1 VPAGRLSAIQAEAAH
16 SLGQPKR
23 VIQHE
28 VCYQISQNEPNID
41 KWPSQAVQKFFKK
54 MKKKLVTP

>member
-1 VPAGRLSAIQAEAAH
+1 MAAH
-16 SLGQPKR
+16 SLAQPKR